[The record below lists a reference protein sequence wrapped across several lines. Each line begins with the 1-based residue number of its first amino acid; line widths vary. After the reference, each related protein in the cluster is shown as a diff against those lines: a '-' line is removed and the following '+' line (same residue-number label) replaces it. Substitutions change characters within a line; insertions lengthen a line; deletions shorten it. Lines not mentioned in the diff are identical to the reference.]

1 MVFSTLHS
9 LQNDFAEFSF
19 IFIRDTENCVDLIAL
34 QFFVQ
39 FFKARRKEK
48 LIQNQTMQ
56 EKIEHYGLK
65 KMCSL
70 VHDEGH
76 EEKQS
81 NKLYLQHLS
90 LRLGNFDFREQST
103 LPSV

>member
-1 MVFSTLHS
+1 MVF
-9 LQNDFAEFSF
+9 
-19 IFIRDTENCVDLIAL
+19 
-34 QFFVQ
+34 
-39 FFKARRKEK
+39 
-48 LIQNQTMQ
+48 
-56 EKIEHYGLK
+56 K

-81 NKLYLQHLS
+81 NELYLRHLS
-90 LRLGNFDFREQST
+90 LRLENFDFREQST